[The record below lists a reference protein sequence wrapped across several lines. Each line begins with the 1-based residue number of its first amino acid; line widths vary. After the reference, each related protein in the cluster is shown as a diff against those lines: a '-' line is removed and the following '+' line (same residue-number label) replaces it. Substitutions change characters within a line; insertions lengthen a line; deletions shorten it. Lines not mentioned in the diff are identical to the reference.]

1 MAVKAR
7 GDWEFVWR
15 FLAVAMLFE
24 VGWAV
29 WIAIQI
35 NPPPI
40 TLPAAY
46 EAAAKA
52 RATRN
57 VEGQIRRADAI
68 PPAVAAPAADHAPLV
83 NVGKLKFSESIETAI
98 PERPADSAGQLR
110 Q

>member
-1 MAVKAR
+1 MAVKVR

-24 VGWAV
+24 VVWAV

-35 NPPPI
+35 NPPPLA
-40 TLPAAY
+40 LPAAY

-57 VEGQIRRADAI
+57 VEGQIRRAVAV
-68 PPAVAAPAADHAPLV
+68 PPALAAPAADTAPPV
-83 NVGKLKFSESIETAI
+83 NVDKLKFSESIETAI
-98 PERPADSAGQLR
+98 PERPADSAKPR
-110 Q
+110 QQ